1 MKPLEVYA
9 HTGFLEN
16 KGITL
21 IALVIT
27 IIILLILSGITVA
40 TLTGDNGLL
49 KRAVSSKEQSE
60 IAQEIETL
68 QQASVA
74 AMGKSIS
81 GDVEKE
87 HLDTELSKHSEIEK
101 TSEVSDGIEVTF
113 KSGRAYTV
121 SANGNVTQKTPRIYS
136 DEVKAALTEGKY
148 VTYNGKTYRVL
159 YDVNSGYDWIEIVSV
174 EPLENVKLGS
184 TDFNLPSN
192 EELTNQ
198 GYGTSVLEKAR
209 WSYNNVITTLH
220 SVAQNYLT
228 DLADRAR
235 CLGSDPEHP
244 EYDVKELGYMV
255 TEDDINSYV
264 KTKGYNNKFKIAAEN
279 YTKGTNSSALNK
291 DKEQLD
297 LINATSYRRGAGDY
311 CWLSSRSIIVNANGT
326 SFSIPRNKYNG
337 SIDDRTLFDIGANGG
352 YSFNG
357 EANGFR
363 PVIRLKDS
371 IKITGGSGTS
381 GSPYTIG
388 L

>member
-1 MKPLEVYA
+1 M
-9 HTGFLEN
+9 
-16 KGITL
+16 
-21 IALVIT
+21 
-27 IIILLILSGITVA
+27 
-40 TLTGDNGLL
+40 L

-121 SANGNVTQKTPRIYS
+121 NANGNVTQKTPRIYS

-148 VTYNGKTYRVL
+148 VTYNGKPYRVL
-159 YDVNSGYDWIEIVSV
+159 YDVNSGYDWIEIVSAST
-174 EPLENVKLGS
+174 LEDVTLGYEDS
-184 TDFNLPSN
+184 TIIDTADGYDFTGSN
-192 EELTNQ
+192 AQ
-198 GYGTSVLEKAR
+198 FEKTR
-209 WSYNNVITTLH
+209 WSYNNAITKLNDI
-220 SVAQNYLT
+220 AQKYLT
-228 DLADRAR
+228 NLADRAR
-235 CLGSDPEHP
+235 CIGSNPTNPE
-244 EYDVKELGYMV
+244 DRKL
-255 TEDDINSYV
+255 DDIAYTVTDSDENNYV
-264 KTKGYNNKFKIAAEN
+264 KKRGYNGLFKSGDNNVWKAIN
-279 YTKGTNSSALNK
+279 YETDVSEG
-291 DKEQLD
+291 
-297 LINATSYRRGAGDY
+297 GDY
-311 CWLSSRSIIVNANGT
+311 NKLRKKGMHTCYGQSNAVYWLASRFIDVTSDNQGTTYFNVYVVSSGRRT
-326 SFSIPRNKYNG
+326 TTTLFRLPKYG
-337 SIDDRTLFDIGANGG
+337 SIVASTPT
-352 YSFNG
+352 
-357 EANGFR
+357 NGFR